1 MRLLFV
7 VAALVLAACSSKVAP
22 SPSPAPSGDLV
33 LRNTVSNGRVEIVI
47 KPSYPNGK
55 DVTVTVRLIPST
67 GTLRGP
73 LEPYVQASGFAGTQ
87 IVKHLAP
94 LPVTATAA
102 KAADAQLL
110 WDTTDDAGRAVPA
123 DDYSLVLAVQ
133 DDLGRR
139 TTIGATITLR

>member
-1 MRLLFV
+1 MRAVL
-7 VAALVLAACSSKVAP
+7 VAALVLAACSSRVTPTPGP
-22 SPSPAPSGDLV
+22 SSSGDLV
-33 LRNTVSNGRVEIVI
+33 LPTSVPNGRVEIVI

-55 DVTVTVRLIPST
+55 DVTVTIRLIPST

-94 LPVTATAA
+94 LPVTATPARA
-102 KAADAQLL
+102 VEAQLL

-123 DDYSLVLAVQ
+123 DDYSLVIAVL
-133 DDLGRR
+133 DDQGRR
-139 TTIGATITLR
+139 TTVGATLTLR

>member
-1 MRLLFV
+1 MRVLFV
-7 VAALVLAACSSKVAP
+7 VAALVLGACSSKVAP
-22 SPSPAPSGDLV
+22 TPAPPSDLV
-33 LRNTVSNGRVEIVI
+33 LPNTVPNGRVEIVI
-47 KPSYPNGK
+47 KPSYANGK
-55 DVTVTVRLIPST
+55 DVTVTIRLIPST

-73 LEPYVQASGFAGTQ
+73 LEPYVQASGFSGTRV
-87 IVKHLAP
+87 VKHLAP

-102 KAADAQLL
+102 TVADAQLL

-133 DDLGRR
+133 DDQGRR

>member
-1 MRLLFV
+1 MRAVLL
-7 VAALVLAACSSKVAP
+7 AALVLSACSSRVTPTPGP
-22 SPSPAPSGDLV
+22 SSSGDLV
-33 LRNTVSNGRVEIVI
+33 LPTSVPNGRVEIVI
-47 KPSYPNGK
+47 KPSYANGK
-55 DVTVTVRLIPST
+55 DVTLTVRLIPST

-73 LEPYVQASGFAGTQ
+73 LEPYVQASGFAGTR

-123 DDYSLVLAVQ
+123 DDYSLVIAVL
-133 DDLGRR
+133 DDQGRR
-139 TTIGATITLR
+139 TTVGATITLR

>member
-1 MRLLFV
+1 MRVLFV
-7 VAALVLAACSSKVAP
+7 VAALVLGACSSKVAP
-22 SPSPAPSGDLV
+22 TPAPPSDLV
-33 LRNTVSNGRVEIVI
+33 LPNTVPNGRVEIVI
-47 KPSYPNGK
+47 KPSYANGK
-55 DVTVTVRLIPST
+55 DVTVTVRLIPSR

-73 LEPYVQASGFAGTQ
+73 LEPYVQASGFSGTRV
-87 IVKHLAP
+87 VKHLAP

-102 KAADAQLL
+102 TVADAQLL

-133 DDLGRR
+133 DDQGRR

>member
-1 MRLLFV
+1 MRVRFV
-7 VAALVLAACSSKVAP
+7 AAALVLAACSSRVAP
-22 SPSPAPSGDLV
+22 TPTPSSGDLV
-33 LRNTVSNGRVEIVI
+33 LPTTVPNGRVEIVI

-55 DVTVTVRLIPST
+55 DVTLTVRLIPST

-73 LEPYVQASGFAGTQ
+73 LEPYVQASGFSGTRV
-87 IVKHLAP
+87 VKHLAP

-123 DDYSLVLAVQ
+123 DDYSLVLAVL
-133 DDLGRR
+133 DDQGQR
-139 TTIGATITLR
+139 TTVGVTITLR

>member
-1 MRLLFV
+1 MRVLSLA
-7 VAALVLAACSSKVAP
+7 AALVLAACSSKVAP
-22 SPSPAPSGDLV
+22 TPAPLSGDLV
-33 LRNTVSNGRVEIVI
+33 LPTAVPNGRVEIVI
-47 KPSYPNGK
+47 KPSYANGK
-55 DVTVTVRLIPST
+55 DVTLTVRLIPST

-73 LEPYVQASGFAGTQ
+73 LEPYVQASGFAGTR

-123 DDYSLVLAVQ
+123 DDYSLVIAVL
-133 DDLGRR
+133 DDQGRR
-139 TTIGATITLR
+139 TTVGATITLR

>member
-1 MRLLFV
+1 MRLLFF
-7 VAALVLAACSSKVAP
+7 VAALVLGACSGKVAP
-22 SPSPAPSGDLV
+22 TPAPSSGDLV
-33 LRNTVSNGRVEIVI
+33 LPTTVPNGRVEIVI
-47 KPSYPNGK
+47 KSSYANGK

-73 LEPYVQASGFAGTQ
+73 LEPYVQASGFAGTT

-123 DDYSLVLAVQ
+123 DDYSLVIAVL
-133 DDLGRR
+133 DDQGRR
-139 TTIGATITLR
+139 TTVGATLTLR